1 MKSMSI
7 GRFIVFMGLLFL
19 ILVIALFSFLF
30 TNVSQQ
36 YASSSFLMDYSGR
49 WNRIFVALMEIGST
63 LDLVSLSGGEDD
75 GMAQYEGATE
85 ALDEAI
91 GSFLLAYDEDADTR
105 NVLRRLQSFNEYQRE
120 TIENSSAPAAFY
132 LDRHYVDTGIECHTE
147 EILELY
153 KSQMDMELE
162 RYSEAEAR
170 LSRMTAMSFTFIAVI
185 SIIISALYL
194 WFGMTIRSA
203 IGRAI
208 ENLEGISKGYWKV
221 PNLQNGR
228 FEEFR
233 LLFVGINRLKHR
245 LAVYFKEIQ
254 DKAEIERNLLDEKLK
269 NETARRMLISSEM
282 DMLRSQVNPHFLF
295 NSLHQ
300 IGMAVLVNDPS
311 QVLDMVECT
320 GRILRYSLYNK
331 EHLVSLSDELAIV
344 ETYIRLHKM
353 SHTEDISFS
362 ILYTGDADEKSM
374 AGRLIVPMCIQPVV
388 ENALKHGLGKDRKE
402 ISIKIFIGTND
413 GATEVTIKDDGVG
426 IENPEEALKV
436 NRKGIGLNNIRRRLE
451 LQYGRDDLI
460 RVSSI
465 VGKYTTVVLRF
476 PEEGKYAGA
485 DR

>member
-36 YASSSFLMDYSGR
+36 YDSSTFLMDYSGR
-49 WNRIFVALMEIGST
+49 WNRIFVALMGVGSS

-75 GMAQYEGATE
+75 GMAQYESAT
-85 ALDEAI
+85 ADLDEAI
-91 GSFLLAYDEDADTR
+91 AAFLIAYDEDEDTR
-105 NVLRRLQSFNEYQRE
+105 NVLRRLQAFNEYQRE
-120 TIENSSAPAAFY
+120 TIENSSAPASFY

-162 RYSEAEAR
+162 RYSEEEAR
-170 LSRMTAMSFTFIAVI
+170 ISRVTAMSFTFIAVI
-185 SIIISALYL
+185 SIMISSLYL

-245 LAVYFKEIQ
+245 LSVYFKEIQ

-300 IGMAVLVNDPS
+300 IGMAVLVNDPA

-331 EHLVSLSDELAIV
+331 EHLVSLADELSIV

-353 SHTEDISFS
+353 SHPEDIGFS
-362 ILYTGDADEKSM
+362 ILYTGDASEESM
-374 AGRLIVPMCIQPVV
+374 AGRLIVPMCIQPIV
-388 ENALKHGLGKDRKE
+388 ENALKHGLGKDRKA
-402 ISIKIFIGTND
+402 ISIKIFIGDSD
-413 GATEVTIKDDGVG
+413 GDTEVTIKDDGVG
-426 IENPEEALKV
+426 IGNPEEALRM

-451 LQYGRDDLI
+451 LQYGRNDLI

-465 VGKYTTVVLRF
+465 VGRHTTIVLRF
-476 PEEGKYAGA
+476 PKEAA
-485 DR
+485 DACPDR